1 MSTKKSRARDVNYKN
16 GLRIDQYSREAPDVT
31 SRDGL
36 GIARVQYCREDRDF
50 YCTEERGKGFLQ
62 NTLG

>member
-1 MSTKKSRARDVNYKN
+1 MSTKKSRARDVNYNN

-36 GIARVQYCREDRDF
+36 GIARVKYCREDRDF
-50 YCTEERGKGFLQ
+50 YCTEERG
-62 NTLG
+62 